1 MLNYL
6 KGAKIPVAYVRVGP
20 VSKDDVI
27 KALKPILMEDPNKQK
42 KEFASVLA
50 FDVKILPDA

>member
-20 VSKDDVI
+20 ISKDDVT
-27 KALKPILMEDPNKQK
+27 KALKPILIEDINK
-42 KEFASVLA
+42 
-50 FDVKILPDA
+50 

>member
-1 MLNYL
+1 MAASTLGSLEAMLNYL

-27 KALKPILMEDPNKQK
+27 KALKPILMEDPNK
-42 KEFASVLA
+42 
-50 FDVKILPDA
+50 